1 VDHAIDGEVMLAY
14 EMNGEDLPMLNGF
27 PLRLVVPGYYGTYW
41 VKHVNELTVIDS
53 TLENYWM
60 KTAYRIPNDPG
71 ACLEPGTK
79 MVNSVPINRYNVR
92 SFITSLA
99 DGQTIKAGQTIEVR
113 GIAFDGGSGISK
125 VLFTEG
131 RTNGAIHG
139 WARIGQVFAP
149 GMEVPIHPAAGNY
162 ELKSC
167 ATNRIGESQPADPL
181 WNRRGTCAM

>member
-1 VDHAIDGEVMLAY
+1 
-14 EMNGEDLPMLNGF
+14 
-27 PLRLVVPGYYGTYW
+27 
-41 VKHVNELTVIDS
+41 
-53 TLENYWM
+53 
-60 KTAYRIPNDPG
+60 
-71 ACLEPGTK
+71 

-131 RTNGAIHG
+131 KDQWRDSRLGEDLGKYSLREWKCQFT
-139 WARIGQVFAP
+139 
-149 GMEVPIHPAAGNY
+149 PAAGNY

-181 WNRRGTCAM
+181 WNPPGYMRNVIETVRVKAV